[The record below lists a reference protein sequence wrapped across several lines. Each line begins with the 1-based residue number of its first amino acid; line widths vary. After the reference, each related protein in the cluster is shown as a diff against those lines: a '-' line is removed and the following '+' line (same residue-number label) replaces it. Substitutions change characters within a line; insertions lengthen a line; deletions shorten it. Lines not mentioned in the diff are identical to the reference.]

1 MSVCRI
7 YRKRKEE
14 IKRIEKNKYN
24 KNQYIRKKTNKKETR
39 KESAVWIRDKVVEGN
54 QVCWSK

>member
-1 MSVCRI
+1 MSVYKI

-24 KNQYIRKKTNKKETR
+24 KNQYIRKKTDKK
-39 KESAVWIRDKVVEGN
+39 RDKEG
-54 QVCWSK
+54 VSSMD